1 MARPGGFGD
10 GDGDEGEKRALC
22 EGKTGRMQEM
32 NLLGTELS
40 TGREDGAVNLGVVDV
55 VSNQISLHELVGLGH
70 QVEGVHARSTVGLEG
85 GMVPDHE
92 LEFALEV
99 REDGEFGVRHDGQN
113 GLMGS

>member
-1 MARPGGFGD
+1 
-10 GDGDEGEKRALC
+10 
-22 EGKTGRMQEM
+22 M
-32 NLLGTELS
+32 NLLGMELS

-70 QVEGVHARSTVGLEG
+70 QVEGVDARSTVGLNG

-92 LEFALEV
+92 LELALEG
-99 REDGEFGVRHDGQN
+99 REEAEFGVRHDGQN